1 MNDIQKIA
9 LSKVKFDRENVP
21 TGEHSVD
28 FTVRVRG
35 TVKVGEDYE
44 KSATTSVPWLESVAL
59 WQETIRAA
67 FDSMI
72 AKMDAGTLTRDELV
86 AMQHSGPVA
95 TAVLVDCIRQAMV
108 AGESAVGKIEARVEE
123 VKAGIDR
130 VKADLVAELPR
141 QHADGPVKV
150 SVVLEDVEYGVS
162 VQEVAEAVG
171 KTKSALA
178 ALAESV

>member
-21 TGEHSVD
+21 SGEHCVD

-35 TVKVGEDYE
+35 MVKVGEDYE

-59 WQETIRAA
+59 WQETLRAA
-67 FDSMI
+67 FDGMI
-72 AKMDAGTLTRDELV
+72 AKMDAGELTRDEIV
-86 AMQHSGPVA
+86 AMKNSGPVA

-123 VKAGIDR
+123 VKQGIER
-130 VKADLVAELPR
+130 VKADLVSELPL
-141 QHADGPVKV
+141 QTAKGHVKV
-150 SVVLEDVEYGVS
+150 SVVLEEVVEGVS
-162 VQEVAEAVG
+162 LKEVAEAVAP
-171 KTKSALA
+171 SLPVA
-178 ALAESV
+178 V

>member
-9 LSKVKFDRENVP
+9 LSKVKFDRESVP
-21 TGEHSVD
+21 SGEHCVD

-59 WQETIRAA
+59 WQETLRAA
-67 FDSMI
+67 FDGMI
-72 AKMDAGTLTRDELV
+72 AKMDAGELTREEIV
-86 AMQHSGPVA
+86 AMKNSGPVA

-123 VKAGIDR
+123 VKAGIER
-130 VKADLVAELPR
+130 VKADLVSELPP
-141 QHADGPVKV
+141 QTAKGHVKV
-150 SVVLEDVEYGVS
+150 SVVLEDVESGVS
-162 VQEVAEAVG
+162 VKEVAGAVS
-171 KTKSALA
+171 KSKSV
-178 ALAESV
+178 LAESV

>member
-21 TGEHSVD
+21 SGEHGVD

-59 WQETIRAA
+59 WQETLRAA

-72 AKMDAGTLTRDELV
+72 AKMDAGELTREEIV
-86 AMQHSGPVA
+86 AMKDSGPVA
-95 TAVLVDCIRQAMV
+95 TAVLVDCIRRAMV
-108 AGESAVGKIEARVEE
+108 AGESAVGKIEAQVEE
-123 VKAGIDR
+123 VKAGIER
-130 VKADLVAELPR
+130 VKADLVGELPL
-141 QHADGPVKV
+141 QTAKGHVKV
-150 SVVLEDVEYGVS
+150 SVVLEEVVEGVS
-162 VQEVAEAVG
+162 LKEVAEAVS
-171 KTKSALA
+171 KSEA

>member
-9 LSKVKFDRENVP
+9 LSKVKFDRDNVP
-21 TGEHSVD
+21 SGEHRVD

-59 WQETIRAA
+59 WQETVRGA
-67 FDSMI
+67 FDSLI
-72 AKMDAGTLTRDELV
+72 SKMDSGELTREELV
-86 AMQHSGPVA
+86 AMKNSGPVA

-123 VKAGIDR
+123 VKAGIER
-130 VKADLVAELPR
+130 VKADLVSELPL
-141 QHADGPVKV
+141 QTAKGHVKV
-150 SVVLEDVEYGVS
+150 NVVLEDVESGVS
-162 VQEVAEAVG
+162 LKEVAEAV
-171 KTKSALA
+171 AP
-178 ALAESV
+178 SVPVAV